1 MLDHF
6 PTGPGPVS
14 LSTAEAACSSAFM
27 AVGVGGIY
35 ASYKL
40 GAALGG
46 IFGGVVSTVLF
57 GNLFFVAGGLAGVYM
72 AERVGLGPC
81 EQ

>member
-1 MLDHF
+1 
-6 PTGPGPVS
+6 
-14 LSTAEAACSSAFM
+14 M

-81 EQ
+81 EP